1 MSFQITQQQARM
13 AEQSQADLG
22 AAMAAMRVDEGAD
35 YRLLVEGEEVR
46 AHSQVLAARCRPT
59 IPTILTR
66 SPFFRTG
73 INFPTEGA
81 AKEMAIEGRSPAAVR
96 EAVNYMYGIPIRE
109 GVYDNAGNITEGFT
123 DFEGLLDIAEF
134 FMMDDF
140 KEEVD
145 RFVTRNVRLTQG
157 NYVATS
163 QLANTYG

>member
-1 MSFQITQQQARM
+1 
-13 AEQSQADLG
+13 
-22 AAMAAMRVDEGAD
+22 
-35 YRLLVEGEEVR
+35 
-46 AHSQVLAARCRPT
+46 
-59 IPTILTR
+59 
-66 SPFFRTG
+66 
-73 INFPTEGA
+73 
-81 AKEMAIEGRSPAAVR
+81 MAIEGRSPAAVR

-109 GVYDNAGNITEGFT
+109 GVNDNAGNITEGFT

>member
-1 MSFQITQQQARM
+1 M
-13 AEQSQADLG
+13 
-22 AAMAAMRVDEGAD
+22 
-35 YRLLVEGEEVR
+35 
-46 AHSQVLAARCRPT
+46 T
-59 IPTILTR
+59 IV
-66 SPFFRTG
+66 
-73 INFPTEGA
+73 
-81 AKEMAIEGRSPAAVR
+81 GRSPAAVR

-109 GVYDNAGNITEGFT
+109 GVYRKGNFKEGFT
-123 DFEGLLDIAEF
+123 HFEGLLDVAEF